1 MWKIHIENMKNL
13 WYSIKEVSNRLQ
25 KNKNRDFQ
33 MDYLERSKSWIE
45 ARTANNCKRMQKAA
59 KDVQKA
65 VKGAEKAPGTKERAK
80 STGKKEEKP

>member
-1 MWKIHIENMKNL
+1 
-13 WYSIKEVSNRLQ
+13 
-25 KNKNRDFQ
+25 

-65 VKGAEKAPGTKERAK
+65 VKGAGTKERAK
-80 STGKKEEKP
+80 STGKREEKP

>member
-1 MWKIHIENMKNL
+1 
-13 WYSIKEVSNRLQ
+13 
-25 KNKNRDFQ
+25 

-65 VKGAEKAPGTKERAK
+65 VKGAQKAGNKGTCKIHRKERGETMIYGHIHTSESAAAY
-80 STGKKEEKP
+80 SCLLYTSRCV